1 MPKREGI
8 MWRSGKQRNALLL
21 LSSDDETTRLLA
33 NALAEVADL
42 TTAWTVED
50 FFQLLKSC
58 EYDLALCDWDCRGAD
73 WRQVCRQ
80 VQRDYP
86 TLPIIAVSRCG
97 GEQEWVE
104 ALKEGCF
111 DLITA
116 PYANR
121 YVLSV
126 IEHAVASRE
135 AQAERNVA

>member
-1 MPKREGI
+1 
-8 MWRSGKQRNALLL
+8 MWRPGKQRNALLL
-21 LSSDDETTRLLA
+21 LSSNDETTRLLA
-33 NALAEVADL
+33 SALAEMADV

-50 FFQLLKSC
+50 FFQFLRKS
-58 EYDLALCDWDCRGAD
+58 EYDLALCDWDCQGTD

-86 TLPIIAVSRCG
+86 DLPVIVVSRCG

-104 ALKEGCF
+104 VLKAGCF

-116 PYANR
+116 PYSDR

-135 AQAERNVA
+135 AQAQRNVA

>member
-1 MPKREGI
+1 
-8 MWRSGKQRNALLL
+8 MWRLGKQRSALLL
-21 LSSDDETTRLLA
+21 LSSNDETTRLLA
-33 NALAEVADL
+33 NALAEMADV

-50 FFQLLKSC
+50 FFQLLRSS
-58 EYDLALCDWDCRGAD
+58 EYDLALCDWDCQGAD

-80 VQRDYP
+80 VQRDCP
-86 TLPIIAVSRCG
+86 DLPIIVVSRCG

-104 ALKEGCF
+104 VLKAGCF

-116 PYANR
+116 PYSDR

-135 AQAERNVA
+135 AQAQRSAA